1 MCECECGCV
10 LPLLPPVCR
19 LINNGNAAA
28 LLKCGLATRPRR
40 IISVPRRQSASGRN
54 RLIHPSSWTHPASL
68 CVCLQVDDPQG
79 PLSKGDRDG
88 SPSAPVPP
96 SLKRQTA
103 SASLKVSPPAPSR
116 QKSETQTDPSG
127 GQQLE
132 AETQP
137 PLQVCSILQDG
148 PSESPPVPSAPC
160 SEPTKVRTVSS
171 NSDVHEGAVG
181 TSSCVFGSRAN
192 VALLRWWKPLLLRR
206 LRGP

>member
-1 MCECECGCV
+1 MCGCV

-28 LLKCGLATRPRR
+28 LLKCRLAARPRR
-40 IISVPRRQSASGRN
+40 TIPVARRHSASETN
-54 RLIHPSSWTHPASL
+54 RVIHLSSRTHPASL

-79 PLSKGDRDG
+79 PLSKGDKDG
-88 SPSAPVPP
+88 SPSTPVPP

-137 PLQVCSILQDG
+137 SLQVCSILQDG
-148 PSESPPVPSAPC
+148 PGEGPSVPSAPC
-160 SEPTKVRTVSS
+160 SEPIKVRMVSS
-171 NSDVHEGAVG
+171 CNDVQHVHEDAVG
-181 TSSCVFGSRAN
+181 TSSCVFDSRAN
-192 VALLRWWKPLLLRR
+192 VALLRSWKTLLLRS
-206 LRGP
+206 G

>member
-1 MCECECGCV
+1 M
-10 LPLLPPVCR
+10 
-19 LINNGNAAA
+19 
-28 LLKCGLATRPRR
+28 
-40 IISVPRRQSASGRN
+40 
-54 RLIHPSSWTHPASL
+54 
-68 CVCLQVDDPQG
+68 CVCLQVDDSQG
-79 PLSKGDRDG
+79 PLSKGDKDG

-116 QKSETQTDPSG
+116 QKSETQTDPGG

-148 PSESPPVPSAPC
+148 PGESPPVPSAPC

-171 NSDVHEGAVG
+171 SSDVQHVHEDAVG
-181 TSSCVFGSRAN
+181 TSSCVFDSRAN
-192 VALLRWWKPLLLRR
+192 VALLRSWKPLLPRR
-206 LRGP
+206 VGGP